1 MVETGRVIN
10 KRYLLQRLIQ
20 RGPCAMVYQ
29 GADQVLQRPV
39 AVKVVPALYI
49 PAYRAAIRQTAQFS
63 HPNIVGLYDLIVE
76 AETLYVVQEYIEGDD
91 FTTLLQAQQQPHQ
104 VAELGTQI
112 CLALLYAGSSS
123 RQMSHGDLTPTAIM
137 RDPRGLVRV
146 NNFALPSNLSYFSA
160 WANVGDMSGVSGIRG
175 DESVL
180 ADSDVPWG
188 KLTEGRRADDTR
200 AVGILLYQLLT
211 AHAPG
216 TTTVEPPADGRLRF
230 SRNVPPE
237 LCEIIARA
245 VIRQHPQHINTP
257 ETLLAELKT
266 VAETLEPPAPISVG
280 GPPTP
285 EVVARP
291 QQFQPAGTGKLV
303 TALPTRETDGVLSS
317 RAETGTYMQAME
329 APSAP
334 TVADISLK
342 LATARQAAYPEKPL
356 TTPQRRLSFP
366 MLLILGLL
374 AFAIFFAIGYF
385 IATGI
390 HP

>member
-20 RGPCAMVYQ
+20 RGLYSTVYQ

-39 AVKVVPALYI
+39 AVKVVPAMYI

-63 HPNIVGLYDLIVE
+63 HQNIVGLYDLIVE

-91 FTTLLQAQQQPHQ
+91 FNTLLQAQQLPHQ
-104 VAELGTQI
+104 VADLGTQM
-112 CLALLYAGSSS
+112 CLALLYAGGSS
-123 RQMSHGDLTPTAIM
+123 RQVSHGDLTPDAII

-146 NNFALPSNLSYFSA
+146 NNFALPSNLQYFSM
-160 WANVGDMSGVSGIRG
+160 WSGIGGMSGGSGDDG
-175 DESVL
+175 ML
-180 ADSDVPWG
+180 ADSGVPWG

-211 AHAPG
+211 THTPG
-216 TTTVEPPADGRLRF
+216 STVVEPPADGRLRF
-230 SRNVPPE
+230 SRNVPAE
-237 LCEIIARA
+237 LCEVVARA
-245 VIRQHPQHINTP
+245 IIHQHPQHINTP
-257 ETLLAELKT
+257 EALYAELKILT
-266 VAETLEPPAPISVG
+266 ETLEPPAPIAAG
-280 GPPTP
+280 GAYTP

-291 QQFQPAGTGKLV
+291 QQFLPAGTGKLV
-303 TALPTRETDGVLSS
+303 TALPTHETEGVAGF
-317 RAETGTYMQAME
+317 RTETGAQMQAME

-342 LATARQAAYPEKPL
+342 FATARQAAYPEKPL
-356 TTPQRRLSFP
+356 SIPQRRLSFP

-385 IATGI
+385 IATSI